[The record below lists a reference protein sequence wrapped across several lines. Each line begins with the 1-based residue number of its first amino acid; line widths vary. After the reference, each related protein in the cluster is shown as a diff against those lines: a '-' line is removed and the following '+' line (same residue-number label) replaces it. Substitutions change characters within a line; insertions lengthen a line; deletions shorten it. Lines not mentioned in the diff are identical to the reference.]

1 MPRLYECVSAIVMM
15 SSWQDHHNTLNKEGT
30 LHNDF
35 KCHYSITQQIQYA
48 ENIHWNWTPLE
59 PPIVHYMEVSTI
71 QGVQSSDA

>member
-1 MPRLYECVSAIVMM
+1 MSAIIMM
-15 SSWQDHHNTLNKEGT
+15 SSWQDHHNTTIKEGA

-35 KCHYSITQQIQYA
+35 KCTDCHYDVLNITQQIQYA

-59 PPIVHYMEVSTI
+59 PPIIHYTEVSTI